1 MLLIECPY
9 CGARDETEYQYGGEA
24 HVPYPED
31 PSQLSDQEWAEYL
44 FYRNNPKGLLA
55 ERWAHAAGCRRWFNV
70 VRDTVTYEIKAVYRM
85 GETAPQIGGVR

>member
-55 ERWAHAAGCRRWFNV
+55 ERWAHPAGCRRWFHV
-70 VRDTVTYEIKAVYRM
+70 VRDTVTNENKAVYRM
-85 GETAPQIGGVR
+85 GETAPQNGGVR